1 MHPNQRR
8 RRPRGIRG
16 RTAARSCSS
25 ALGGALSAT
34 ATFGPRPR
42 RRQAHAVELRTPG
55 TEPAMAPPHRSTSH
69 VWRDK
74 HPTCQRSSQNAEVI
88 RTATR
93 LWLALVDARRIG
105 GSELRALSRS
115 PGPGERTVERG
126 RSKGLLRCLRKYE
139 GDRWPYVYDLTARI
153 RPGYGRYLKLR
164 PPGRYFIYRPPR
176 DQARGHLAGIAAQN
190 FAAMASNASSKPAR
204 CAFQAPCWCTGRR
217 GSSAPS

>member
-25 ALGGALSAT
+25 ALGGALSST

-74 HPTCQRSSQNAEVI
+74 HPTCQRSSQIAEVI

-153 RPGYGRYLKLR
+153 RPG
-164 PPGRYFIYRPPR
+164 PPR

-204 CAFQAPCWCTGRR
+204 CAFQAPCWCSGRR

>member
-1 MHPNQRR
+1 M
-8 RRPRGIRG
+8 
-16 RTAARSCSS
+16 
-25 ALGGALSAT
+25 
-34 ATFGPRPR
+34 
-42 RRQAHAVELRTPG
+42 V
-55 TEPAMAPPHRSTSH
+55 PPHRSTTH

-74 HPTCQRSSQNAEVI
+74 HRTCQRSYRKRRSDSCGHW
-88 RTATR
+88 T
-93 LWLALVDARRIG
+93 LARW
-105 GSELRALSRS
+105 SELRALSRS